1 MGKNFISLAIE
12 SLDPAKIEQL
22 AIKSGLQTRKPKK
35 ISPLTLLNLYC
46 HESIN
51 KSPSF
56 NDIAGVINDSTGD
69 GPSRQAVCKRV
80 SEKFVSFLKMV
91 LEMALSEKHLEYLP
105 ESMKKNGCFERIVV
119 QDSTIVKLPSA
130 LFDEFSGSSN
140 ANTTVCNARIQGVY
154 DLINKSFIKFSIDKY
169 SKNDLAAASEL
180 EVLTNDLVL
189 RDRGYLKSDEIKRIM
204 YSNASYIYRHITGTV
219 YRNPE
224 TDEIIELEKVLS
236 KNRVIDMDVCLNDK
250 ERTPIRIVATPVS
263 EEIANIRRMKAKKR
277 MNGHN
282 PSANLLFLMGWT
294 IFIINLPRDKFSF
307 KTILALY
314 GLRWRIENI
323 FKTWKSNMA
332 FGIIHNVSAIQLR
345 ATLMARLITIVII
358 MRGIYRRCD
367 WIIAQNSKRSL
378 SLAKLMRYIQ
388 VRKERL
394 VEILVGLVKDSKQAV
409 LPLIKYCS
417 YDMRKKRF
425 NYTQQEEIILD
436 EIFLS

>member
-1 MGKNFISLAIE
+1 MERNFISLAIE

-22 AIKSGLQTRKPKK
+22 AIKSGLQTRKPRK
-35 ISPLTLLNLYC
+35 ISPLALLNLYC

-56 NDIAGVINDSTGD
+56 NDIAGVINDSTGN

-80 SEKFVSFLKMV
+80 SEKFVNFLEMV
-91 LEMALSEKHLEYLP
+91 LEMALSEKYLEYLP
-105 ESMKKNGCFERIVV
+105 ESMKKDGCFKRIIV

-169 SKNDLAAASEL
+169 SKNDLTAASEL
-180 EVLTNDLVL
+180 DVLTNDLVL

-204 YSNASYIYRHITGTV
+204 YLNASYIYRHITGTV

-236 KNRVIDMDVCLNDK
+236 KTRVIDMDVCLNDK
-250 ERTPIRIVATPVS
+250 ERTPVRIVANPVS
-263 EEIANIRRMKAKKR
+263 EEIANTRRMRVKKR

-294 IFIINLPRDKFSF
+294 IFIINLPRNKFSF

-323 FKTWKSNMA
+323 FKTWKSNMS

-345 ATLMARLITIVII
+345 ATLMARLITIVVI
-358 MRGIYRRCD
+358 MRGIYRRCN

-394 VEILVGLVKDSKQAV
+394 VEILVGLVRDSKQAV
-409 LPLIKYCS
+409 LPLIRYCS
-417 YDMRKKRF
+417 YDMRRKRF
-425 NYTQQEEIILD
+425 NYVQQEEIILD
-436 EIFLS
+436 KIF